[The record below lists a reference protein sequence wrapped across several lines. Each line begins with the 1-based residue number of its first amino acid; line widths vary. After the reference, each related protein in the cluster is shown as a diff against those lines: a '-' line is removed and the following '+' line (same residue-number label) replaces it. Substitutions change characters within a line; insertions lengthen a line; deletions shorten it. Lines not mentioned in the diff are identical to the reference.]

1 MVSSA
6 GLKGL
11 FVAENAINLHNP
23 AGNPVFLRIHL
34 GIAAEYDQYTGLAR
48 G

>member
-6 GLKGL
+6 GLEGL
-11 FVAENAINLHNP
+11 FVAENARNLQNP
-23 AGNPVFLRIHL
+23 AENPIFLRIHL